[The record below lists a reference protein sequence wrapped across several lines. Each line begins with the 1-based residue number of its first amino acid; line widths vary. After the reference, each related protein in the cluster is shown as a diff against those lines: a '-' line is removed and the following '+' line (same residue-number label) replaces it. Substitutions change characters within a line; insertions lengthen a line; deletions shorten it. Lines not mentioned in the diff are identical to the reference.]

1 MKLKIESECTQSDS
15 STLESRTRLAL
26 MSAAG
31 EDLQPLVEGGPGLL
45 PHEEDV
51 PIFAE
56 RRHCLLEGL

>member
-1 MKLKIESECTQSDS
+1 
-15 STLESRTRLAL
+15 